1 MDKNKKKIP
10 YEGCCGS
17 QRDIGAPYMTYN
29 SGATQ
34 EAVTLLGVERTGRY
48 RVIEQQLMRFKQA
61 ANTPLSDPEH
71 VDTAPP
77 LLFKALTYKL
87 VPLELLP
94 AEKPPRELDAPIP
107 AMRAVSEGITLSVLK
122 ET

>member
-34 EAVTLLGVERTGRY
+34 EA
-48 RVIEQQLMRFKQA
+48 

-71 VDTAPP
+71 VGTAPP
-77 LLFKALTYKL
+77 LLFQALTYKL
-87 VPLELLP
+87 VPLELLL